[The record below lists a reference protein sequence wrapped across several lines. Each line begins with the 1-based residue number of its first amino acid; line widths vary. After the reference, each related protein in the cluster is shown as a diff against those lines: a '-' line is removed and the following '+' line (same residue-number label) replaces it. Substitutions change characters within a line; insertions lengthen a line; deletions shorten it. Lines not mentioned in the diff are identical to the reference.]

1 MAEKNEE
8 LVLSIVS
15 SVDEKSLRATLKTIE
30 KEIKDEEAA
39 IADLQ
44 TQRAAAGRKRSVVS
58 KISEEIS
65 ERQAKL
71 EEKKSIRDLYR
82 NAAAY
87 KEQQKLE
94 VRQGELAAR
103 NVALGE
109 QAKSAD
115 IRDRELTVRQ
125 QVADQEADNIK
136 LKEKQ
141 LVQEEKIANLNA
153 AIAEKR
159 IAATNEQ
166 TAVRNAEL
174 DFKKEKEAT
183 RQREKAEEAEKTG
196 GNNESEN
203 TQ

>member
-115 IRDRELTVRQ
+115 IRDRELIVRQ

-141 LVQEEKIANLNA
+141 LVQEDIVLSNLMLL
-153 AIAEKR
+153 I
-159 IAATNEQ
+159 
-166 TAVRNAEL
+166 
-174 DFKKEKEAT
+174 
-183 RQREKAEEAEKTG
+183 
-196 GNNESEN
+196 
-203 TQ
+203 